1 MMEELI
7 SALETFRTTSKQ
19 ANTGS
24 LLVFTIIAKEPGI
37 TIGELRRKAGM
48 TSSAASRHV
57 SVLSDAGDRARN
69 QPGMGLVV
77 WHTDGADARIK
88 RCTLT
93 DRGAEL
99 ANKMWSLNND
109 R

>member
-1 MMEELI
+1 MMDELI
-7 SALETFRTTSKQ
+7 SALGTFRTTSKQ

-24 LLVFTIIAKEPGI
+24 VLVFAIVAQNPGI
-37 TIGELRRKAGM
+37 TIGDLKRKAGM

-69 QPGMGLVV
+69 QLGMGLVV
-77 WHTDGADARIK
+77 SHTDGADARIK

-93 DRGAEL
+93 DRGADL
-99 ANKMWSLNND
+99 ANKMWSKHHE
-109 R
+109 

>member
-1 MMEELI
+1 MDELI
-7 SALETFRTTSKQ
+7 SALGTFRTASKQ

-24 LLVFTIIAKEPGI
+24 LLVFAIIAKQPNI
-37 TIGELRRKAGM
+37 TIGELERRAGM

-69 QPGMGLVV
+69 QPGMGLVMR
-77 WHTDGADARIK
+77 HTDGADARIK

-93 DRGAEL
+93 DRGADL
-99 ANKMWSLNND
+99 ANKMWSKNHE
-109 R
+109 